1 MKKYAAVDIG
11 SNAIRLLIVGVVKS
25 NSINKYRKISLV
37 RVPVRLGQ
45 DVFLY
50 KKISNEKL
58 KLLLNTLKAF
68 KLLMNV
74 HNINRYKICATS
86 AMRESDNSKEVL
98 IKVQKKLNLNINIIT
113 GKEEASII
121 ANVFAKDFDNY
132 RNLLY
137 VDVGGG
143 STELT
148 IINKGKI
155 IKSKSFKIGTVRI
168 LNNLIEKDV
177 WDKYEEW
184 IKKYTKIYTRIS
196 TIASGG
202 NANKLLKI
210 SEKEIAK
217 PMSIKVIQEIYKD
230 LNKYSFE
237 ERVVKLNLSTDRADV
252 IIPAT
257 EIYLKSMSFAKS
269 NQIIIPRIGLA
280 DGIIRM
286 ISSDEN
292 FGDQLLHR

>member
-11 SNAIRLLIVGVVKS
+11 SNAIRLLIVGVLKT
-25 NSINKYRKISLV
+25 NSVHKYRKISLV
-37 RVPVRLGQ
+37 RVPIRLGQ

-68 KLLMNV
+68 KLLMSV
-74 HNINRYKICATS
+74 HNIDRYKICATS
-86 AMRESDNSKEVL
+86 AMRESKNSKEVL
-98 IKVQKKLNLNINIIT
+98 KRVRKKLNLDINIIS
-113 GKEEASII
+113 GKDEASII
-121 ANVFAKDFDNY
+121 ANVFAKDFNNHK
-132 RNLLY
+132 NLLY

-148 IINKGKI
+148 IIDKGKI
-155 IKSKSFKIGTVRI
+155 VESKSFKIGTVRI
-168 LNNLIEKDV
+168 LNNLVKKDT
-177 WDKYEEW
+177 WGKYEEW
-184 IKKYTKIYTRIS
+184 IKKHTKIYNGIL

-210 SEKEIAK
+210 SGKEIGI
-217 PMSIKVIQEIYKD
+217 PMSIEVIKEIYLE

-237 ERVVKLNLSTDRADV
+237 DRVIKLNLSTDRADV

-257 EIYLKSMSFAKS
+257 EIYLKSMNFCKS

-286 ISSDEN
+286 ISYDEN
-292 FGDQLLHR
+292 FGNQLLY

>member
-11 SNAIRLLIVGVVKS
+11 SNAIRLLIVGVLKT
-25 NSINKYRKISLV
+25 NSVHKYRKISLV
-37 RVPVRLGQ
+37 RVPIRLGQ

-68 KLLMNV
+68 KLLMSV
-74 HNINRYKICATS
+74 HNIDRYKICATS
-86 AMRESDNSKEVL
+86 AMRESKNSKEVL
-98 IKVQKKLNLNINIIT
+98 KRVRKKLNLDINIIS

-121 ANVFAKDFDNY
+121 ANVFAKDFNNHK
-132 RNLLY
+132 NLLY

-148 IINKGKI
+148 IIDKGKI
-155 IKSKSFKIGTVRI
+155 VESKSFKIGTVRI
-168 LNNLIEKDV
+168 LNNLVKTKVWAEYEK
-177 WDKYEEW
+177 W
-184 IKKYTKIYTRIS
+184 IRNNTKEHKHIS

-210 SEKEIAK
+210 SGKKIAE
-217 PMSIKVIQEIYKD
+217 PMSIDLIKEIFVE
-230 LNKYSFE
+230 LNNHSFD
-237 ERVVKLNLSTDRADV
+237 ERVIKFNLNIDRADV

-257 EIYLKSMSFAKS
+257 EIYLKSMKFSKS

-280 DGIIRM
+280 DGIIRK
-286 ISSDEN
+286 IDTEKDY
-292 FGDQLLHR
+292 GDNLTI

>member
-11 SNAIRLLIVGVVKS
+11 SNAIRLLIVGVLKT
-25 NSINKYRKISLV
+25 NSVHKYRKISLV
-37 RVPVRLGQ
+37 RVPIRLGQ

-68 KLLMNV
+68 KLLMSV
-74 HNINRYKICATS
+74 HNIDRYKICATS
-86 AMRESDNSKEVL
+86 AMRESKNSKEVL
-98 IKVQKKLNLNINIIT
+98 KRVRKKLNLDINIIS

-121 ANVFAKDFDNY
+121 ANVFAKDFNNHK
-132 RNLLY
+132 NLLY

-148 IINKGKI
+148 IIDKGKI
-155 IKSKSFKIGTVRI
+155 VKSKSFKIGTVRI
-168 LNNLIEKDV
+168 LNNLVKKDT
-177 WDKYEEW
+177 WGKYEEW
-184 IKKYTKIYTRIS
+184 IKKHTKIYNGIL

-210 SEKEIAK
+210 SGKEIGK
-217 PMSIKVIQEIYKD
+217 PMSIKVIKEIYLE

-237 ERVVKLNLSTDRADV
+237 DRVIKLNLSTDRADV

-257 EIYLKSMSFAKS
+257 EIYLKSMNFSKS

-292 FGDQLLHR
+292 FGNQLLY

>member
-11 SNAIRLLIVGVVKS
+11 SNAIRLLIVGVIKTSSVH
-25 NSINKYRKISLV
+25 KYRKISLV
-37 RVPVRLGQ
+37 RVPIRLGQ

-68 KLLMNV
+68 RLLMSV
-74 HNINRYKICATS
+74 HNIDRYKICATS
-86 AMRESDNSKEVL
+86 AMRESKNSKEVL
-98 IKVQKKLNLNINIIT
+98 KRVRKKLNLDINIIS

-121 ANVFAKDFDNY
+121 ANVFAKDFNNHK
-132 RNLLY
+132 NLLY

-155 IKSKSFKIGTVRI
+155 VKSKSFKIGTVRI
-168 LNNLIEKDV
+168 LNNLVKKDT

-184 IKKYTKIYTRIS
+184 IKKYTKIYNRIS

-210 SEKEIAK
+210 SEKEIGK
-217 PMSIKVIQEIYKD
+217 PMSIKVIKEIYLE

-237 ERVVKLNLSTDRADV
+237 DRVIKLNLSTDRADV

-257 EIYLKSMSFAKS
+257 EIYLKSMNFSKS

-292 FGDQLLHR
+292 FGNQLLY

>member
-11 SNAIRLLIVGVVKS
+11 SNAIRLLIVGVLKT
-25 NSINKYRKISLV
+25 NSVHKYRKISLV
-37 RVPVRLGQ
+37 RVPIRLGQ

-50 KKISNEKL
+50 KKISNETL

-68 KLLMNV
+68 KLLMSV
-74 HNINRYKICATS
+74 HNIDRYKICATS
-86 AMRESDNSKEVL
+86 AMRESKNSKEVL
-98 IKVQKKLNLNINIIT
+98 KRVRKKLNLDINIIS
-113 GKEEASII
+113 GKDEASII
-121 ANVFAKDFDNY
+121 ANVFAKDFNNHK
-132 RNLLY
+132 NLLY

-148 IINKGKI
+148 IIDKGKI
-155 IKSKSFKIGTVRI
+155 VESKSFKIGTVRI
-168 LNNLIEKDV
+168 LNNLVKKDT
-177 WDKYEEW
+177 WGKYEEW
-184 IKKYTKIYTRIS
+184 IKKHTKIYNGIL

-210 SEKEIAK
+210 SGKEIGK
-217 PMSIKVIQEIYKD
+217 PMSIEVIKEIYLE

-237 ERVVKLNLSTDRADV
+237 DRVIKLNLSTDRADV

-257 EIYLKSMSFAKS
+257 EIYLKSMNFCKS

-286 ISSDEN
+286 ISYDEN
-292 FGDQLLHR
+292 FGNQLLY

>member
-11 SNAIRLLIVGVVKS
+11 SNAIRLLIVGVLKT
-25 NSINKYRKISLV
+25 NSVHKYRKISLV
-37 RVPVRLGQ
+37 RVPIRLGQ

-68 KLLMNV
+68 KLLMSV
-74 HNINRYKICATS
+74 HNIDRYKICATS
-86 AMRESDNSKEVL
+86 AMRESKNSKEVL
-98 IKVQKKLNLNINIIT
+98 KRVRKKLNLDINIIS
-113 GKEEASII
+113 GKDEASII
-121 ANVFAKDFDNY
+121 ANVFAKDFNNHK
-132 RNLLY
+132 NLLY

-148 IINKGKI
+148 IIDKGKI
-155 IKSKSFKIGTVRI
+155 VESKSFKIGTVRI
-168 LNNLIEKDV
+168 LNNLVKKDT
-177 WDKYEEW
+177 WGKYEEW
-184 IKKYTKIYTRIS
+184 IKKHTKIYNGIL

-210 SEKEIAK
+210 SGKEIGK
-217 PMSIKVIQEIYKD
+217 PMSIEVIKEIYLELD
-230 LNKYSFE
+230 KYSFE
-237 ERVVKLNLSTDRADV
+237 DRVIKLNLSTDRADV

-257 EIYLKSMSFAKS
+257 EIYLKSMNFCKS

-286 ISSDEN
+286 ISYDEN
-292 FGDQLLHR
+292 FGNQLLY

>member
-11 SNAIRLLIVGVVKS
+11 SNAIRLLIVGVLKT
-25 NSINKYRKISLV
+25 NSVHKYRKISLV
-37 RVPVRLGQ
+37 RVPIRLGQ

-68 KLLMNV
+68 KLLMGV
-74 HNINRYKICATS
+74 HNIDRYKICATS
-86 AMRESDNSKEVL
+86 AMRESKNSKEVL
-98 IKVQKKLNLNINIIT
+98 KRVRKKLNLDINIIS

-121 ANVFAKDFDNY
+121 ANVFAKDFNNHK
-132 RNLLY
+132 NLLY

-148 IINKGKI
+148 IIDKGKI
-155 IKSKSFKIGTVRI
+155 VESKSFKIGTVRI
-168 LNNLIEKDV
+168 LNNLVKKDT
-177 WDKYEEW
+177 WGKYEEW
-184 IKKYTKIYTRIS
+184 IKKHTKIYNGIL

-210 SEKEIAK
+210 SGKEIGK
-217 PMSIKVIQEIYKD
+217 PMSIEVIKEIYLE

-237 ERVVKLNLSTDRADV
+237 DRVIKLNLSTDRADV

-257 EIYLKSMSFAKS
+257 EIYLKSMNFSKS

-292 FGDQLLHR
+292 FGNQLLY

>member
-11 SNAIRLLIVGVVKS
+11 SNAIRLLIVGVLKT
-25 NSINKYRKISLV
+25 NSVHKYRKISLV
-37 RVPVRLGQ
+37 RVPIRLGQ

-68 KLLMNV
+68 KLLMSV
-74 HNINRYKICATS
+74 HNIDRYKICATS
-86 AMRESDNSKEVL
+86 AMRESKNSKEVL
-98 IKVQKKLNLNINIIT
+98 KRVRKKLNLDINIIS
-113 GKEEASII
+113 GKDEASII
-121 ANVFAKDFDNY
+121 ANVFAKDFNNHK
-132 RNLLY
+132 NLLY

-148 IINKGKI
+148 IIDKGKI
-155 IKSKSFKIGTVRI
+155 VKSKSFKIGTVRI
-168 LNNLIEKDV
+168 LNNLVKKDT
-177 WDKYEEW
+177 WGKYEEW
-184 IKKYTKIYTRIS
+184 IKKHTKIYNGIL

-210 SEKEIAK
+210 SGKEIGK
-217 PMSIKVIQEIYKD
+217 PMSIKVIKEIYLE

-237 ERVVKLNLSTDRADV
+237 DRVIKLNLSTDRADV

-257 EIYLKSMSFAKS
+257 EIYLKSMNFCKS

-286 ISSDEN
+286 ISYDEN
-292 FGDQLLHR
+292 FGNQLLY

>member
-11 SNAIRLLIVGVVKS
+11 SNAIRLLIVGVLKT
-25 NSINKYRKISLV
+25 NSVDKYRKISLV
-37 RVPVRLGQ
+37 RVPIRLGQ

-68 KLLMNV
+68 KLLMSV
-74 HNINRYKICATS
+74 HNIDRYKICATS
-86 AMRESDNSKEVL
+86 AMRESKNSKEVL
-98 IKVQKKLNLNINIIT
+98 KRVRKKLNLDINIIS
-113 GKEEASII
+113 GKDEASII
-121 ANVFAKDFDNY
+121 ANVFAKDFNNHK
-132 RNLLY
+132 NLLY

-148 IINKGKI
+148 IIDKGKI
-155 IKSKSFKIGTVRI
+155 VKSKSFKIGTVRI
-168 LNNLIEKDV
+168 LNNLVKKDT
-177 WDKYEEW
+177 WGKYEEW
-184 IKKYTKIYTRIS
+184 IKKHTKIYNGIL

-210 SEKEIAK
+210 SGKEIGK
-217 PMSIKVIQEIYKD
+217 PMSIEVIKEIYLE

-237 ERVVKLNLSTDRADV
+237 DRVIKLNLSTDRADV

-257 EIYLKSMSFAKS
+257 EIYLKSMNFSKS
-269 NQIIIPRIGLA
+269 SQIIIPRIGLA
-280 DGIIRM
+280 DGIIRR
-286 ISSDEN
+286 ISSDDN
-292 FGDQLLHR
+292 FGNQLLY

>member
-11 SNAIRLLIVGVVKS
+11 SNAIRLLIVGVLKT
-25 NSINKYRKISLV
+25 NSVNKYRKISLV
-37 RVPVRLGQ
+37 RVPIRLGQ

-68 KLLMNV
+68 KLLMSV
-74 HNINRYKICATS
+74 HNIDRYKICATS
-86 AMRESDNSKEVL
+86 AMRESKNSKEVL
-98 IKVQKKLNLNINIIT
+98 KRVRKKLNLDINIIS
-113 GKEEASII
+113 GKDEASII
-121 ANVFAKDFDNY
+121 ANVFAKDFNNHK
-132 RNLLY
+132 NLLY

-148 IINKGKI
+148 IIDKGKI
-155 IKSKSFKIGTVRI
+155 VESKSFKIGTVRI
-168 LNNLIEKDV
+168 LNNLVKKDA

-184 IKKYTKIYTRIS
+184 IKKHTKIYNGIL

-210 SEKEIAK
+210 SGKEIGK
-217 PMSIKVIQEIYKD
+217 PMSIEVIKEIYLE

-237 ERVVKLNLSTDRADV
+237 DRVIKLNLSTDRADV

-257 EIYLKSMSFAKS
+257 EIYLKSMNFCKS

-286 ISSDEN
+286 ISYDEN
-292 FGDQLLHR
+292 FGNQLLY

>member
-11 SNAIRLLIVGVVKS
+11 SNAIRLLIVGVLKT
-25 NSINKYRKISLV
+25 NSVHKYRKISLV
-37 RVPVRLGQ
+37 RVPIRLGQ

-68 KLLMNV
+68 KLLMSV
-74 HNINRYKICATS
+74 HNIDRYKICATS
-86 AMRESDNSKEVL
+86 AMRESKNSKEVL
-98 IKVQKKLNLNINIIT
+98 KRVRKKLNLDINIIS

-121 ANVFAKDFDNY
+121 ANVFAKDFNNHK
-132 RNLLY
+132 NLLY

-148 IINKGKI
+148 IIDKGKI
-155 IKSKSFKIGTVRI
+155 VESKSFKIGTVRI
-168 LNNLIEKDV
+168 LNNLVKKDT
-177 WDKYEEW
+177 WGKYEEW
-184 IKKYTKIYTRIS
+184 IKKHTKIYNGIL

-210 SEKEIAK
+210 SGKEIGK
-217 PMSIKVIQEIYKD
+217 PMSIKVIKEIYLE

-237 ERVVKLNLSTDRADV
+237 DRVIKLNLSTDRADV

-257 EIYLKSMSFAKS
+257 EIYLKSMNFCKS

-286 ISSDEN
+286 ISYDEN
-292 FGDQLLHR
+292 FGNQLLY

>member
-11 SNAIRLLIVGVVKS
+11 SNAIRLLIVGVLKT
-25 NSINKYRKISLV
+25 NSVHKYRKISLV
-37 RVPVRLGQ
+37 RVPIRLGQ

-68 KLLMNV
+68 KLLMSV
-74 HNINRYKICATS
+74 HNIDRYKICATS
-86 AMRESDNSKEVL
+86 AMRESKNSKEVL
-98 IKVQKKLNLNINIIT
+98 KRVRKKLNLDINIIS

-121 ANVFAKDFDNY
+121 ANVFAKDFNNHK
-132 RNLLY
+132 NLLY

-148 IINKGKI
+148 IIDKGKI
-155 IKSKSFKIGTVRI
+155 VESKSFKIGTVRI
-168 LNNLIEKDV
+168 LNNLVKKDT
-177 WDKYEEW
+177 WGKYEEW
-184 IKKYTKIYTRIS
+184 IKKHTKIYNGIL

-210 SEKEIAK
+210 SGKEIGK
-217 PMSIKVIQEIYKD
+217 PMSIKVIKEIYLE

-237 ERVVKLNLSTDRADV
+237 DRVIKLNLSTDRADV

-257 EIYLKSMSFAKS
+257 EIYLKSMNFSKS

-292 FGDQLLHR
+292 FGNQLLY

>member
-11 SNAIRLLIVGVVKS
+11 SNAIRLLIVGVLKT
-25 NSINKYRKISLV
+25 NSVHKYRKISLV
-37 RVPVRLGQ
+37 RVPIRLGQ

-68 KLLMNV
+68 KLLMSV
-74 HNINRYKICATS
+74 HNIDRYKICATS
-86 AMRESDNSKEVL
+86 AMRESKNSKEVL
-98 IKVQKKLNLNINIIT
+98 KRVRKKLNLDINIIS
-113 GKEEASII
+113 GKDEASII
-121 ANVFAKDFDNY
+121 ANVFAKDFNNHK
-132 RNLLY
+132 NLLY

-148 IINKGKI
+148 IIDKGKI
-155 IKSKSFKIGTVRI
+155 VESKSFKIGTVRI
-168 LNNLIEKDV
+168 LNNLVKKDA

-184 IKKYTKIYTRIS
+184 IKKYTKNYNRIS

-210 SEKEIAK
+210 SGKEIGK
-217 PMSIKVIQEIYKD
+217 PMSIKVIKEIYLE

-237 ERVVKLNLSTDRADV
+237 DRVIKLNLSTDRADV

-257 EIYLKSMSFAKS
+257 EIYLKSMNFCKS

-286 ISSDEN
+286 ISYDEN
-292 FGDQLLHR
+292 FGNQLLY

>member
-11 SNAIRLLIVGVVKS
+11 SNAIRLLIVGVLKT
-25 NSINKYRKISLV
+25 NSVHKYRKISLV
-37 RVPVRLGQ
+37 RVPIRLGQ

-68 KLLMNV
+68 KLLMSV
-74 HNINRYKICATS
+74 HNIDRYKICATS
-86 AMRESDNSKEVL
+86 AMRESKNSKEVL
-98 IKVQKKLNLNINIIT
+98 KRVRKKLNLDINIIS
-113 GKEEASII
+113 GKDEASII
-121 ANVFAKDFDNY
+121 ANVFAKDFNNHK
-132 RNLLY
+132 NLLY

-148 IINKGKI
+148 IIDKGKI
-155 IKSKSFKIGTVRI
+155 VESKSFKIGTVRI
-168 LNNLIEKDV
+168 LNNLVKKDT
-177 WDKYEEW
+177 WDKYEKW
-184 IKKYTKIYTRIS
+184 IKKYTKIYNRIS

-210 SEKEIAK
+210 SGKEIGK
-217 PMSIKVIQEIYKD
+217 PMSIEVIKEIYLE

-237 ERVVKLNLSTDRADV
+237 DRVIKLNLSTDRADV

-257 EIYLKSMSFAKS
+257 EIYLKSMNFCKS

-286 ISSDEN
+286 ISYDEN
-292 FGDQLLHR
+292 FGNQLLY

>member
-11 SNAIRLLIVGVVKS
+11 SNAIRLLIVGVLKT
-25 NSINKYRKISLV
+25 NSVHKYRKISLV
-37 RVPVRLGQ
+37 RVPIRLGQ

-68 KLLMNV
+68 KLLMSV
-74 HNINRYKICATS
+74 HNIDRYKICATS
-86 AMRESDNSKEVL
+86 AMRESKNSKEVL
-98 IKVQKKLNLNINIIT
+98 KRVRKKLNLDINIIS

-121 ANVFAKDFDNY
+121 ANVFAKDFNNHK
-132 RNLLY
+132 NLLY

-148 IINKGKI
+148 IIDKGKI
-155 IKSKSFKIGTVRI
+155 VESKSFKIGTVRI
-168 LNNLIEKDV
+168 LNNLVKKDT

-184 IKKYTKIYTRIS
+184 IKKYTKIYNRIS

-210 SEKEIAK
+210 SGKEIGK
-217 PMSIKVIQEIYKD
+217 PMSIKVIKEIYLE

-237 ERVVKLNLSTDRADV
+237 DRVIKLNLSTDRADV

-257 EIYLKSMSFAKS
+257 EIYLKSMNFSKS

-292 FGDQLLHR
+292 FGNQLLY

>member
-11 SNAIRLLIVGVVKS
+11 SNAIRLLIVGVLKT
-25 NSINKYRKISLV
+25 NSVHKYRKISLV
-37 RVPVRLGQ
+37 RVPIRLGQ

-68 KLLMNV
+68 KLLMSV
-74 HNINRYKICATS
+74 HNIDRYKICATS
-86 AMRESDNSKEVL
+86 AMRESKNSKEVL
-98 IKVQKKLNLNINIIT
+98 KRVRKKLNLDINIIS
-113 GKEEASII
+113 GKDEASII
-121 ANVFAKDFDNY
+121 ANVFAKDFNNHK
-132 RNLLY
+132 NLLY

-148 IINKGKI
+148 IIDKGKI
-155 IKSKSFKIGTVRI
+155 VKSKSFKIGTVRI
-168 LNNLIEKDV
+168 LNNLVKKDT
-177 WDKYEEW
+177 WGKYEEW
-184 IKKYTKIYTRIS
+184 IKKHTKIYNGIL

-210 SEKEIAK
+210 SGKEIGK
-217 PMSIKVIQEIYKD
+217 PMSIEVIKEIYLE

-237 ERVVKLNLSTDRADV
+237 DRVIKLNLSTDRADV

-257 EIYLKSMSFAKS
+257 EIYLKSMNFCKS

-286 ISSDEN
+286 ISYDEN
-292 FGDQLLHR
+292 FGNQLLY

>member
-11 SNAIRLLIVGVVKS
+11 SNAIRLLIVGVLKT
-25 NSINKYRKISLV
+25 NSVHKYRKISLV
-37 RVPVRLGQ
+37 RVPIRLGQ

-68 KLLMNV
+68 KLLMSV
-74 HNINRYKICATS
+74 HNIDRYKICATS
-86 AMRESDNSKEVL
+86 AMRESKNSKEVL
-98 IKVQKKLNLNINIIT
+98 KRVRKKLNLDINIIS

-121 ANVFAKDFDNY
+121 ANVFAKDFNNHK
-132 RNLLY
+132 NLLY

-148 IINKGKI
+148 IIDKGKI
-155 IKSKSFKIGTVRI
+155 VESKSFKIGTVRI
-168 LNNLIEKDV
+168 LNNLVKKDT
-177 WDKYEEW
+177 WGKYEEW
-184 IKKYTKIYTRIS
+184 IKKHTKIYNGIL

-210 SEKEIAK
+210 SGKEIGK
-217 PMSIKVIQEIYKD
+217 PMSIEVIKEIYLE

-237 ERVVKLNLSTDRADV
+237 DRVIKLNLSTDRADV

-257 EIYLKSMSFAKS
+257 EIYLKSMNFCKS

-286 ISSDEN
+286 ISYDEN
-292 FGDQLLHR
+292 FGNQLLY

>member
-11 SNAIRLLIVGVVKS
+11 SNAIRLLIVGVLKT
-25 NSINKYRKISLV
+25 NSVHKYRKISLV
-37 RVPVRLGQ
+37 RVPIRLGQ

-68 KLLMNV
+68 KLLMSV
-74 HNINRYKICATS
+74 HNIDRYKICATS
-86 AMRESDNSKEVL
+86 AMRESKNSKEVL
-98 IKVQKKLNLNINIIT
+98 KRVRKKLNLDINIIS
-113 GKEEASII
+113 GKDEASII
-121 ANVFAKDFDNY
+121 ANVFAKDFNNHK
-132 RNLLY
+132 NLLY

-148 IINKGKI
+148 IIDKGKI
-155 IKSKSFKIGTVRI
+155 VESKSFKIGTVRI
-168 LNNLIEKDV
+168 LNNLVKKDT
-177 WDKYEEW
+177 WGKYEEW
-184 IKKYTKIYTRIS
+184 IKKYTKIYNKVS

-210 SEKEIAK
+210 SGKEIGK
-217 PMSIKVIQEIYKD
+217 PMSIKVIKEIYLE

-237 ERVVKLNLSTDRADV
+237 DRVIKLNLSTDRADV

-257 EIYLKSMSFAKS
+257 EIYLKSMNFCKS

-286 ISSDEN
+286 ISYDEN
-292 FGDQLLHR
+292 FGNQLLY

>member
-11 SNAIRLLIVGVVKS
+11 SNAIRLLIVGVLKT
-25 NSINKYRKISLV
+25 NSVHKYRKISLV
-37 RVPVRLGQ
+37 RVPIRLGQ

-68 KLLMNV
+68 KLLMSV
-74 HNINRYKICATS
+74 HNIDRYKICATS
-86 AMRESDNSKEVL
+86 AMRESKNSKEVL
-98 IKVQKKLNLNINIIT
+98 KRVHKKLNLDINIIS
-113 GKEEASII
+113 GKDEASII
-121 ANVFAKDFDNY
+121 ANVFAKDFNNHK
-132 RNLLY
+132 NLLY

-148 IINKGKI
+148 IIDKGKI
-155 IKSKSFKIGTVRI
+155 VESKSFKIGTVRI
-168 LNNLIEKDV
+168 LNNLVKKDT
-177 WDKYEEW
+177 WGKYEEW
-184 IKKYTKIYTRIS
+184 IKKHTKIYNGIL

-210 SEKEIAK
+210 SGKEIGK
-217 PMSIKVIQEIYKD
+217 PMSIEVIKEIYLE

-237 ERVVKLNLSTDRADV
+237 DRVIKLNLSTDRADV

-257 EIYLKSMSFAKS
+257 EIYLKSMNFCKS

-286 ISSDEN
+286 ISYDQN
-292 FGDQLLHR
+292 FGNQLLY

>member
-11 SNAIRLLIVGVVKS
+11 SNAIRLLIVGVLKT
-25 NSINKYRKISLV
+25 NSVHKYRKISLV
-37 RVPVRLGQ
+37 RVPIRLGQ

-68 KLLMNV
+68 KLLMSV
-74 HNINRYKICATS
+74 HNIDRYKICATS
-86 AMRESDNSKEVL
+86 AMRESKNSKEVL
-98 IKVQKKLNLNINIIT
+98 KRVRKKLNLDINIIS
-113 GKEEASII
+113 GKDEASII
-121 ANVFAKDFDNY
+121 ANVFAKDFNNHK
-132 RNLLY
+132 NLLY

-148 IINKGKI
+148 IIDKGKI
-155 IKSKSFKIGTVRI
+155 VESKSFKIGTVRI
-168 LNNLIEKDV
+168 LNNLVKKDT

-184 IKKYTKIYTRIS
+184 IKKYTKIYNRIS

-210 SEKEIAK
+210 SGKEIGK
-217 PMSIKVIQEIYKD
+217 PMSIEVIKEIYLE

-237 ERVVKLNLSTDRADV
+237 DRVIKLNLSTDRADV

-257 EIYLKSMSFAKS
+257 EIYLKSMNFCKS

-286 ISSDEN
+286 ISYDEN
-292 FGDQLLHR
+292 FGNQLLY

>member
-11 SNAIRLLIVGVVKS
+11 SNAIRLLIVGVIKTSSVH
-25 NSINKYRKISLV
+25 KYRKISLV
-37 RVPVRLGQ
+37 RVPIRLGQ

-68 KLLMNV
+68 KLLMSV
-74 HNINRYKICATS
+74 HNIDRYKICATS
-86 AMRESDNSKEVL
+86 AMRESENSKEVL
-98 IKVQKKLNLNINIIT
+98 KRVRKKLNLDINIIS
-113 GKEEASII
+113 GKDEASII
-121 ANVFAKDFDNY
+121 ANVFAKDFNNHK
-132 RNLLY
+132 NLLY

-148 IINKGKI
+148 IIDKGKI
-155 IKSKSFKIGTVRI
+155 VESKSFKIGTVRI
-168 LNNLIEKDV
+168 LNNLVKKDT
-177 WDKYEEW
+177 WGKYEEW
-184 IKKYTKIYTRIS
+184 IKKHTKIYNGIL

-210 SEKEIAK
+210 SGKEIGK
-217 PMSIKVIQEIYKD
+217 PMSIKVIKEIYLE

-237 ERVVKLNLSTDRADV
+237 DRVIKLNLSADRADV

-257 EIYLKSMSFAKS
+257 EIYLKSMNFCKS

-286 ISSDEN
+286 ISYDEN
-292 FGDQLLHR
+292 FGNQLLY

>member
-11 SNAIRLLIVGVVKS
+11 SNAIRLLIVGVLKT
-25 NSINKYRKISLV
+25 NSVDKYRKISLV
-37 RVPVRLGQ
+37 RVPIRLGQ

-68 KLLMNV
+68 KLLMSV
-74 HNINRYKICATS
+74 HNIDRYKICATS
-86 AMRESDNSKEVL
+86 AMRESKNSKEVL
-98 IKVQKKLNLNINIIT
+98 KRVRKKLNLDINIIS
-113 GKEEASII
+113 GKDEASII
-121 ANVFAKDFDNY
+121 ANVFAKDFNNHK
-132 RNLLY
+132 NLLY

-148 IINKGKI
+148 IIDKGKI
-155 IKSKSFKIGTVRI
+155 VESKSFKIGTVRI
-168 LNNLIEKDV
+168 LNNLVKKDT
-177 WDKYEEW
+177 WGKYEEW
-184 IKKYTKIYTRIS
+184 IKKHTKIYNGIL

-210 SEKEIAK
+210 SGKEIGK
-217 PMSIKVIQEIYKD
+217 PMSIKVIKEIYLE

-237 ERVVKLNLSTDRADV
+237 DRVIKLNLSTDRADV

-257 EIYLKSMSFAKS
+257 EIYLKSMNFSKS
-269 NQIIIPRIGLA
+269 SQIIIPRIGLA
-280 DGIIRM
+280 DGIIRR
-286 ISSDEN
+286 ISSDDN
-292 FGDQLLHR
+292 FGNQLLY

>member
-11 SNAIRLLIVGVVKS
+11 SNAIRLLIVGVLKT
-25 NSINKYRKISLV
+25 NSVHKYRKISLV
-37 RVPVRLGQ
+37 RVPIRLGQ
-45 DVFLY
+45 DVFLF

-68 KLLMNV
+68 KLLMSV
-74 HNINRYKICATS
+74 HNIDRYKICATS
-86 AMRESDNSKEVL
+86 AMRESKNSKEVL
-98 IKVQKKLNLNINIIT
+98 KRVRKKQNLDINIIS

-121 ANVFAKDFDNY
+121 ANVFAKDFNNHK
-132 RNLLY
+132 NLLY

-148 IINKGKI
+148 IIDKGKI
-155 IKSKSFKIGTVRI
+155 VESKSFKIGTVRI
-168 LNNLIEKDV
+168 LNNLVKKDT
-177 WDKYEEW
+177 WGKYEEW
-184 IKKYTKIYTRIS
+184 IKKHTKIYNGIL

-210 SEKEIAK
+210 SGKEIGK
-217 PMSIKVIQEIYKD
+217 PMSIKVIKEIYLE

-237 ERVVKLNLSTDRADV
+237 DRVIKLNLSTDRADV

-257 EIYLKSMSFAKS
+257 EIYLKSMNFCKS

-286 ISSDEN
+286 ISYDEN
-292 FGDQLLHR
+292 FGNQLLY

>member
-11 SNAIRLLIVGVVKS
+11 SNAIRLLIVGVLKT
-25 NSINKYRKISLV
+25 NSVHKYRKISLV
-37 RVPVRLGQ
+37 RVPIRLGQ

-68 KLLMNV
+68 KLLMSV
-74 HNINRYKICATS
+74 HNIDRYKICATS
-86 AMRESDNSKEVL
+86 AMRESKNSKEVL
-98 IKVQKKLNLNINIIT
+98 KRVRKKLNLDINIIS
-113 GKEEASII
+113 GKDEAFII
-121 ANVFAKDFDNY
+121 ANVFAKDFTNHK
-132 RNLLY
+132 NLLY
-137 VDVGGG
+137 VDVGGR

-148 IINKGKI
+148 IIDKGKI
-155 IKSKSFKIGTVRI
+155 VESKSFKIGTVRI
-168 LNNLIEKDV
+168 LNNLVKKDT
-177 WDKYEEW
+177 WGKYEEW
-184 IKKYTKIYTRIS
+184 IKKHTKIYNGIL

-210 SEKEIAK
+210 SGKEIGK
-217 PMSIKVIQEIYKD
+217 PMSIEVIKEIYLE

-237 ERVVKLNLSTDRADV
+237 DRVIKLNLSTDRADV

-257 EIYLKSMSFAKS
+257 EIYLKSMNFCKS

-286 ISSDEN
+286 ISYDEN
-292 FGDQLLHR
+292 FGNQLLY

>member
-11 SNAIRLLIVGVVKS
+11 SNAIRLLIVGVLKT
-25 NSINKYRKISLV
+25 NSVHKYRKISLV
-37 RVPVRLGQ
+37 RVPIRLGQ

-68 KLLMNV
+68 KLLMSV
-74 HNINRYKICATS
+74 HNIDRYKICATS
-86 AMRESDNSKEVL
+86 AMRESKNSKEVL
-98 IKVQKKLNLNINIIT
+98 KRVRKKLNLDINIIS
-113 GKEEASII
+113 GKDEASII
-121 ANVFAKDFDNY
+121 ANVFAKDFNNHK
-132 RNLLY
+132 NLLY

-148 IINKGKI
+148 IIDKGKI
-155 IKSKSFKIGTVRI
+155 VESKSFKIGTVRI
-168 LNNLIEKDV
+168 LNNLVKKDT

-184 IKKYTKIYTRIS
+184 IKKYTKIYYKIS

-210 SEKEIAK
+210 SGKEIGK
-217 PMSIKVIQEIYKD
+217 PISIKVIKEIYLE

-237 ERVVKLNLSTDRADV
+237 DRVIKLNLSTDRADV

-257 EIYLKSMSFAKS
+257 EIYLKSMNFCKS

-286 ISSDEN
+286 ISYDEN
-292 FGDQLLHR
+292 FGNQLLY

>member
-11 SNAIRLLIVGVVKS
+11 SNAIRLLIVGVLKT
-25 NSINKYRKISLV
+25 NSVHKYRKISLV
-37 RVPVRLGQ
+37 RVPIRLGQ
-45 DVFLY
+45 DVFLF

-68 KLLMNV
+68 KLLMSV
-74 HNINRYKICATS
+74 HNIDRYKICATS
-86 AMRESDNSKEVL
+86 AMRESKNSKEVL
-98 IKVQKKLNLNINIIT
+98 KRVLKKLNLDINIIS
-113 GKEEASII
+113 GKDEASII
-121 ANVFAKDFDNY
+121 ANVFAKDFNNHK
-132 RNLLY
+132 NLLY

-148 IINKGKI
+148 IIDKGKI
-155 IKSKSFKIGTVRI
+155 VESKSFKIGTVRI
-168 LNNLIEKDV
+168 LNNLVKKDT
-177 WDKYEEW
+177 WGKYEEW
-184 IKKYTKIYTRIS
+184 IKKHTKIYNGIL

-210 SEKEIAK
+210 SGKEIGK
-217 PMSIKVIQEIYKD
+217 PMSIEVIKEIYLE

-237 ERVVKLNLSTDRADV
+237 DRVIKLNLSTDRADV

-257 EIYLKSMSFAKS
+257 EIYLKSMNFCKS

-286 ISSDEN
+286 ISYDEN
-292 FGDQLLHR
+292 FGNQLLY

>member
-11 SNAIRLLIVGVVKS
+11 SNAIRLLIVGVLKT
-25 NSINKYRKISLV
+25 NSVYKYRKISLV
-37 RVPVRLGQ
+37 RVPIRLGQ

-68 KLLMNV
+68 KLLMSV
-74 HNINRYKICATS
+74 HNIDRYKICATS
-86 AMRESDNSKEVL
+86 AMRESKNSKEVL
-98 IKVQKKLNLNINIIT
+98 KRVRKKLNLDINIIS
-113 GKEEASII
+113 GKDEASII
-121 ANVFAKDFDNY
+121 ANVFAKDFNNHK
-132 RNLLY
+132 NLLY

-148 IINKGKI
+148 IIDKGKI
-155 IKSKSFKIGTVRI
+155 VESKSFKIGTVRI
-168 LNNLIEKDV
+168 LNNLVKKDT
-177 WDKYEEW
+177 WGKYEEW
-184 IKKYTKIYTRIS
+184 IKKHTKIYNGIL

-210 SEKEIAK
+210 SGKEIGK
-217 PMSIKVIQEIYKD
+217 PMSIKVIKEIYLE

-237 ERVVKLNLSTDRADV
+237 DRVIKLNLSTDRADV

-257 EIYLKSMSFAKS
+257 EIYLKSMNFSKS

-292 FGDQLLHR
+292 FGNQLLY

>member
-11 SNAIRLLIVGVVKS
+11 SNAIRLLIVGVLKT
-25 NSINKYRKISLV
+25 NSVHKYRKISLV
-37 RVPVRLGQ
+37 RVPIRLGQ

-68 KLLMNV
+68 KLLMSV
-74 HNINRYKICATS
+74 HNIDRYKICATS
-86 AMRESDNSKEVL
+86 AMRESKNSKEVL
-98 IKVQKKLNLNINIIT
+98 KRVRKKLNLDINIIS
-113 GKEEASII
+113 GKDEASII
-121 ANVFAKDFDNY
+121 ANVFAKDFNNHK
-132 RNLLY
+132 NLLY

-148 IINKGKI
+148 IIDKGKI
-155 IKSKSFKIGTVRI
+155 VESKSFKIGTIRI
-168 LNNLIEKDV
+168 LNNLVKKDT
-177 WDKYEEW
+177 WGKYEEW
-184 IKKYTKIYTRIS
+184 IKKHTKIYNGIL

-210 SEKEIAK
+210 SGKEIGK
-217 PMSIKVIQEIYKD
+217 PISIEVIKEIYLE

-237 ERVVKLNLSTDRADV
+237 DRVIKLNLSTDRADV

-257 EIYLKSMSFAKS
+257 EIYLKSMNFCKS

-286 ISSDEN
+286 ISYDEN
-292 FGDQLLHR
+292 FGNQLLY

>member
-11 SNAIRLLIVGVVKS
+11 SNAIRLLIVGVLKT
-25 NSINKYRKISLV
+25 NSFHKYRKISLV
-37 RVPVRLGQ
+37 RVPIRLGQ

-68 KLLMNV
+68 KLLMSV
-74 HNINRYKICATS
+74 HNIDRYKICATS
-86 AMRESDNSKEVL
+86 AMRESKNSKEVL
-98 IKVQKKLNLNINIIT
+98 KRVRKKLNLDINIIS
-113 GKEEASII
+113 GKDEASII
-121 ANVFAKDFDNY
+121 ANVFAKDFNNHK
-132 RNLLY
+132 NLLY

-148 IINKGKI
+148 IIDKGKI
-155 IKSKSFKIGTVRI
+155 VESKSFKIGTVRI
-168 LNNLIEKDV
+168 LNNLVKKDT
-177 WDKYEEW
+177 WGKYEEW
-184 IKKYTKIYTRIS
+184 IKKHTKIYNGIL

-210 SEKEIAK
+210 SGKEIGK
-217 PMSIKVIQEIYKD
+217 PMSIKVIKEIYLE

-237 ERVVKLNLSTDRADV
+237 DRVIKLNLSTDRADV

-257 EIYLKSMSFAKS
+257 EIYLKSMNFCKS

-286 ISSDEN
+286 ISYDEN
-292 FGDQLLHR
+292 FGNQLLY

>member
-11 SNAIRLLIVGVVKS
+11 SNAIRLLIVGVLKT
-25 NSINKYRKISLV
+25 NSVHKYRKISLV
-37 RVPVRLGQ
+37 RVPIRLGQ

-50 KKISNEKL
+50 RKISNEKL

-74 HNINRYKICATS
+74 HNIDRYKICATS
-86 AMRESDNSKEVL
+86 AMRESKNSKEVL
-98 IKVQKKLNLNINIIT
+98 KRVRKKLNLDINIIS

-121 ANVFAKDFDNY
+121 ANVFAKDFNNHK
-132 RNLLY
+132 NLLY

-148 IINKGKI
+148 IIDKGKI
-155 IKSKSFKIGTVRI
+155 VESKSFKIGTVRI
-168 LNNLIEKDV
+168 LNNLVKKDT
-177 WDKYEEW
+177 WGKYEEW
-184 IKKYTKIYTRIS
+184 IKKHTKIYNGIL

-210 SEKEIAK
+210 SGKEIGK
-217 PMSIKVIQEIYKD
+217 PMSIEVIKEIYLE

-237 ERVVKLNLSTDRADV
+237 DRVIKLNLSTDRADV

-257 EIYLKSMSFAKS
+257 EIYLKSMNFCKS

-286 ISSDEN
+286 ISYDEN
-292 FGDQLLHR
+292 FGNQLLY

>member
-11 SNAIRLLIVGVVKS
+11 SNAIRLLIVGVLKT
-25 NSINKYRKISLV
+25 NSVHKYRKISLV
-37 RVPVRLGQ
+37 RVPIRLGQ

-68 KLLMNV
+68 KLLMSV
-74 HNINRYKICATS
+74 HNIDRYKICATS
-86 AMRESDNSKEVL
+86 AMRESKNSKEVL
-98 IKVQKKLNLNINIIT
+98 KRVRKKLNLDINIIS
-113 GKEEASII
+113 GKDEASII
-121 ANVFAKDFDNY
+121 ANVFAKDFNNHK
-132 RNLLY
+132 NLLY

-155 IKSKSFKIGTVRI
+155 VKSKSFKIGTVRI
-168 LNNLIEKDV
+168 LNNLVKKDT
-177 WDKYEEW
+177 WGKYEEW
-184 IKKYTKIYTRIS
+184 IKKHTKIYNGIL

-210 SEKEIAK
+210 SGKEIGK
-217 PMSIKVIQEIYKD
+217 PMSIEVIKEIYLE

-237 ERVVKLNLSTDRADV
+237 DRVIKLNLSTDRADV

-257 EIYLKSMSFAKS
+257 EIYLKSMNFCKS

-286 ISSDEN
+286 ISYDEN
-292 FGDQLLHR
+292 FGNQLLY

>member
-11 SNAIRLLIVGVVKS
+11 SNAIRLLIVGVLKT
-25 NSINKYRKISLV
+25 NSVYKYRKISLV
-37 RVPVRLGQ
+37 RVPIRLGQ
-45 DVFLY
+45 DVFIY

-68 KLLMNV
+68 KLLMSI
-74 HNINRYKICATS
+74 HKIDRYKICATS
-86 AMRESDNSKEVL
+86 AMRESKNSKEVL
-98 IKVQKKLNLNINIIT
+98 KRVRKKLNLDINIIS
-113 GKEEASII
+113 GEEEASII
-121 ANVFAKDFDNY
+121 ANVFAKDFNNHK
-132 RNLLY
+132 NLLY

-168 LNNLIEKDV
+168 LNNLVKMDA

-184 IKKYTKIYTRIS
+184 IKKHTNIYTKIS

-210 SEKEIAK
+210 SGKEIGE
-217 PMSIKVIQEIYKD
+217 PMSIKVIKEIYLE

-237 ERVVKLNLSTDRADV
+237 DRVIKLNLSTDRADV

-257 EIYLKSMSFAKS
+257 EIYLKSMNFSKS

-292 FGDQLLHR
+292 YGNQLLD

>member
-11 SNAIRLLIVGVVKS
+11 SNAIRLLIVGVLKT
-25 NSINKYRKISLV
+25 NSVHKYRKISLV
-37 RVPVRLGQ
+37 RVPIRLGQ

-68 KLLMNV
+68 KLLMSV
-74 HNINRYKICATS
+74 HNIDRYKICATS
-86 AMRESDNSKEVL
+86 AMRESKNSKEVL
-98 IKVQKKLNLNINIIT
+98 KRVRKKLNLDINIIS

-121 ANVFAKDFDNY
+121 ANVFAKDFNNHK
-132 RNLLY
+132 NLLY

-148 IINKGKI
+148 IIDKGKI
-155 IKSKSFKIGTVRI
+155 VESKSFKIGTVRI
-168 LNNLIEKDV
+168 LNNLVKKDT
-177 WDKYEEW
+177 WAKYEEW
-184 IKKYTKIYTRIS
+184 IKKHTKIYNGIL

-210 SEKEIAK
+210 SGKEIGK
-217 PMSIKVIQEIYKD
+217 PMSIKVIKEIYLE

-237 ERVVKLNLSTDRADV
+237 DRVIKLNLSTDRADV

-257 EIYLKSMSFAKS
+257 EIYLKSMNFCKS

-286 ISSDEN
+286 ISYDEN
-292 FGDQLLHR
+292 FGNQLLY

>member
-11 SNAIRLLIVGVVKS
+11 SNAIRLLIVGVLKT
-25 NSINKYRKISLV
+25 NSVHKYRKISLV
-37 RVPVRLGQ
+37 RVPIRLGQ

-68 KLLMNV
+68 KLLMSV
-74 HNINRYKICATS
+74 HNIDRYKICATS
-86 AMRESDNSKEVL
+86 AMRESKNSKEVL
-98 IKVQKKLNLNINIIT
+98 KRVRKKLNLDINIIS
-113 GKEEASII
+113 GKDEASII
-121 ANVFAKDFDNY
+121 ANVFAKDFNNHK
-132 RNLLY
+132 NLLY

-148 IINKGKI
+148 IIDKGKI
-155 IKSKSFKIGTVRI
+155 VESKSFKIGTVRI
-168 LNNLIEKDV
+168 LNNLVKKDT
-177 WDKYEEW
+177 WGKYEEW
-184 IKKYTKIYTRIS
+184 IKKHTKIYNGIL

-210 SEKEIAK
+210 SGKEIGK
-217 PMSIKVIQEIYKD
+217 PMSIKVIKEIYLE

-237 ERVVKLNLSTDRADV
+237 DRVIKLNLSTDRADV

-257 EIYLKSMSFAKS
+257 EIYLKSMNFCKS
-269 NQIIIPRIGLA
+269 NQIVIPRIGLA

-292 FGDQLLHR
+292 FGNQLLY

>member
-11 SNAIRLLIVGVVKS
+11 SNAIRLLIVGVLKT
-25 NSINKYRKISLV
+25 NSVHKYRKISLV
-37 RVPVRLGQ
+37 RVPIRLGQ

-68 KLLMNV
+68 KLLMSV
-74 HNINRYKICATS
+74 HNIDRYKICATS
-86 AMRESDNSKEVL
+86 AMRESKNSKEVL
-98 IKVQKKLNLNINIIT
+98 KRVRKKLNLDINIIS
-113 GKEEASII
+113 GKDEASII
-121 ANVFAKDFDNY
+121 ANVFAKDFNNHK
-132 RNLLY
+132 NLLY

-148 IINKGKI
+148 IIDKGKI
-155 IKSKSFKIGTVRI
+155 VESKSFKIGTVRI
-168 LNNLIEKDV
+168 LNNLVKKDT

-184 IKKYTKIYTRIS
+184 IKKYTKIYNRIS

-210 SEKEIAK
+210 SGKEIGK
-217 PMSIKVIQEIYKD
+217 PMSIEVIKEIYLE

-237 ERVVKLNLSTDRADV
+237 DRVIKLNLSTDRADV

-257 EIYLKSMSFAKS
+257 EIYLKSMNFSKS
-269 NQIIIPRIGLA
+269 SQIIIPRIGLA
-280 DGIIRM
+280 DGIIRR
-286 ISSDEN
+286 ISSDDN
-292 FGDQLLHR
+292 FGNQLLY

>member
-11 SNAIRLLIVGVVKS
+11 SNAIRLLIVGVLKT
-25 NSINKYRKISLV
+25 NSVHKYRKISLV
-37 RVPVRLGQ
+37 RVPIRLGQ

-68 KLLMNV
+68 KLLMSV
-74 HNINRYKICATS
+74 HNIDRYKICATS
-86 AMRESDNSKEVL
+86 AMRESKNSKEVL
-98 IKVQKKLNLNINIIT
+98 KRVRKKLNLDINIIS

-121 ANVFAKDFDNY
+121 ANVFAKDFNNHK
-132 RNLLY
+132 NLLY

-148 IINKGKI
+148 IIDKGKI
-155 IKSKSFKIGTVRI
+155 VESKSFKIGTVRI
-168 LNNLIEKDV
+168 LNNLVKKDT
-177 WDKYEEW
+177 WGKYEEW
-184 IKKYTKIYTRIS
+184 IKKHTKIYNGIL

-210 SEKEIAK
+210 SGKEIGK
-217 PMSIKVIQEIYKD
+217 PMSIKVIKEIYLE

-237 ERVVKLNLSTDRADV
+237 DRVIKLNLSTDRADV

-257 EIYLKSMSFAKS
+257 EIYLKSMNFCKS

-292 FGDQLLHR
+292 FGNQLLY

>member
-11 SNAIRLLIVGVVKS
+11 SNAIRLLIVGVLKT
-25 NSINKYRKISLV
+25 NSVHKYRKISLV
-37 RVPVRLGQ
+37 RVPIRLGQ

-68 KLLMNV
+68 KLLMSV
-74 HNINRYKICATS
+74 HNIDRYKICATS
-86 AMRESDNSKEVL
+86 AMRESKNSKEVL
-98 IKVQKKLNLNINIIT
+98 KRVRKKLNLDINIIS
-113 GKEEASII
+113 GKDEASII
-121 ANVFAKDFDNY
+121 ANVFAKDFNNHK
-132 RNLLY
+132 NLLY
-137 VDVGGG
+137 VDVVGG

-148 IINKGKI
+148 IIDKGKI
-155 IKSKSFKIGTVRI
+155 VESKSFKIGTVRI
-168 LNNLIEKDV
+168 LNNLVKKDT
-177 WDKYEEW
+177 WGKYEEW
-184 IKKYTKIYTRIS
+184 IKKHTKIYNGIL

-210 SEKEIAK
+210 SGKEIGK
-217 PMSIKVIQEIYKD
+217 PMSIKVIKEIYLE

-237 ERVVKLNLSTDRADV
+237 DRVIKLNLSTDRADV

-257 EIYLKSMSFAKS
+257 EIYLKSMNFCKS

-286 ISSDEN
+286 ISYDEN
-292 FGDQLLHR
+292 FGNQLLY

>member
-121 ANVFAKDFDNY
+121 ANIFAKDFDNY
-132 RNLLY
+132 KNLLY

-148 IINKGKI
+148 IINKGEI

-168 LNNLIEKDV
+168 LNNLIEKDA
-177 WDKYEEW
+177 WDKYEDW
-184 IKKYTKIYTRIS
+184 IKKYTKIYTRIF

-257 EIYLKSMSFAKS
+257 EIYLKSMSYAKS